1 MFVLTARVHNGED
14 VCDDRSDDH
23 VSTTVRLGEAG
34 GSEGQSVGHTG
45 SHWVKLGGEV

>member
-1 MFVLTARVHNGED
+1 MFVLTARVHNGGD

-34 GSEGQSVGHTG
+34 GCEKQRVGHTG
-45 SHWVKLGGEV
+45 SYWVKFGGEV